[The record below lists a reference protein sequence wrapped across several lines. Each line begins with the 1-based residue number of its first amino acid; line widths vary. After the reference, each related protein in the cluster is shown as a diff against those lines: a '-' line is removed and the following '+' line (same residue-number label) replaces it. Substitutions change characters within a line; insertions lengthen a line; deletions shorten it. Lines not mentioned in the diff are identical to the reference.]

1 MLTFNNLGRL
11 GRLGNALFQ
20 IASTIGIAEKHGYSY
35 GFPVWRNYDH
45 QERFGFQEDIDVAK
59 YFLNPLPGR
68 PEGVYFEPR
77 TVDWGYQD
85 LQLPDRNFSLDG
97 HMQSEK
103 YFSHCAGLI
112 RHYFT
117 LNDSLIPSGCRD
129 LADEPNT
136 CGIHI
141 RRGDY
146 DNHYHPFCPAEYYR
160 EAMAMF
166 PAGTKWI
173 VFSDAPDKAREIIG
187 THAEY
192 IQGQHYMNDFYMM
205 TRCKHFIICNS
216 TFSWWGAWL
225 IQHAGKMI
233 VVPSADNW
241 FGRVAGITGHDI
253 IPNDWLQIEF

>member
-11 GRLGNALFQ
+11 GRLGNGLFQ
-20 IASTIGIAEKHGYSY
+20 VASTIGLAQKHGYAY
-35 GFPVWRNYDH
+35 GFPTWRNYDH
-45 QERFGFQEDIDVAK
+45 VERFGFQEDIDVHK

-68 PEGVYFEPR
+68 PEGVHFEHK

-85 LQLPDRNFSLDG
+85 LHLPDRNFSLDG

-103 YFSHCAGLI
+103 YFAHCAELV

-117 LNDSLIPSGCRD
+117 LDDTLFPAHCRD
-129 LADEPNT
+129 LADEQNT

-146 DNHYHPFCPAEYYR
+146 DNDYHPFCTAQYYH

-166 PAGTKWI
+166 PEATKWM
-173 VFSDAPDKAREIIG
+173 VFSDAPARAREIVG
-187 THAEY
+187 PHAEY
-192 IQGQHYMNDFYMM
+192 VEGQHYMNDFYMM
-205 TRCKHFIICNS
+205 TRCKNFIICNS

-225 IQHAGKMI
+225 IRHPGK
-233 VVPSADNW
+233 VVISPSADNW
-241 FGRVAGITGHDI
+241 FGQVAGINGRDI
-253 IPNDWLQIEF
+253 IPSDWLQVEF